1 MAEQNK
7 YITRET
13 EAQPAEHEFISQT
26 IIIATMSNR
35 NTTILAV
42 LCVASV
48 LFSGINTTLIIN
60 NQDTQRKV
68 NEENRAALVDVQR
81 SLDAIGLDMDAMNR
95 STQAGL
101 TRLQGELDS
110 LEELSDAKISALQ
123 GQVEGLRQSFSSNL
137 TRISDELSSDIGSLR
152 GILEEY
158 SNQTASNVYKVV
170 YKSVVVVK
178 TTLGQ
183 GSGFVYDDKGHIATN
198 WHVVE
203 GQTSAE
209 VEFYDE
215 SWSSAVI
222 AGIDPYADVAVIT
235 ASRTPTGVTPLVLGN
250 SSLCSVGQE
259 VVAVGASL
267 GLTGSLSSGHISQLN
282 KRIEVSGVPLVV
294 DVMQLDLSIA
304 PGSSGGP
311 LLDLEA
317 RVLGITNAGAGFGIN
332 FAIPSNV
339 ISRVTSSIVEKG
351 YYQHPYVGLSSRDLD
366 PDVIEELRVQN
377 VSPDQTGMMIM
388 EVLPSLPGAEAGLQ
402 AAVTTIVN
410 GQTAYIA
417 KDIII
422 GVDGRTVQTYED
434 WVAYVEEHVSPGQ
447 QMTLK
452 LWRSGT
458 IAEVTITPTARP
470 QYSG

>member
-1 MAEQNK
+1 
-7 YITRET
+7 
-13 EAQPAEHEFISQT
+13 
-26 IIIATMSNR
+26 
-35 NTTILAV
+35 
-42 LCVASV
+42 
-48 LFSGINTTLIIN
+48 
-60 NQDTQRKV
+60 
-68 NEENRAALVDVQR
+68 
-81 SLDAIGLDMDAMNR
+81 
-95 STQAGL
+95 
-101 TRLQGELDS
+101 
-110 LEELSDAKISALQ
+110 
-123 GQVEGLRQSFSSNL
+123 
-137 TRISDELSSDIGSLR
+137 
-152 GILEEY
+152 
-158 SNQTASNVYKVV
+158 
-170 YKSVVVVK
+170 
-178 TTLGQ
+178 
-183 GSGFVYDDKGHIATN
+183 
-198 WHVVE
+198 
-203 GQTSAE
+203 
-209 VEFYDE
+209 
-215 SWSSAVI
+215 
-222 AGIDPYADVAVIT
+222 
-235 ASRTPTGVTPLVLGN
+235 
-250 SSLCSVGQE
+250 
-259 VVAVGASL
+259 VGAPL

-388 EVLPSLPGAEAGLQ
+388 EVLPGLPGAEAGLQ

>member
-1 MAEQNK
+1 
-7 YITRET
+7 
-13 EAQPAEHEFISQT
+13 
-26 IIIATMSNR
+26 MSNR

-48 LFSGINTTLIIN
+48 LFSGINTALIIN
-60 NQDTQRKV
+60 NQNTQQKV
-68 NEENRAALVDVQR
+68 NEENKAAMTGVQG
-81 SLDAIGLDMDAMNR
+81 SLDAIRLDMDAMNR

-110 LEELSDAKISALQ
+110 LEELSDSKISALQ
-123 GQVEGLRQSFSSNL
+123 DQIEGLRQSFSSNL
-137 TRISDELSSDIGSLR
+137 TRISDELSSDISSLR
-152 GILEEY
+152 SILEEHG
-158 SNQTASNVYKVV
+158 NQTAAKVYQAV

-183 GSGFVYDDKGHIATN
+183 GSGFVYDDKGHIVTN

-203 GQTSAE
+203 GQSSAE
-209 VEFYDE
+209 VMFYDK

-222 AGIDPYADVAVIT
+222 AGIDPFADLAVIT
-235 ASRTPTGVTPLVLGN
+235 VSRTPAGVVPLILGN

-259 VVAVGASL
+259 IVAMGAPFD
-267 GLTGSLSSGHISQLN
+267 LTGSLSSGHIAQLN
-282 KRIEVSGVPLVV
+282 RRIEDLDTPLVI
-294 DVMQLDLSIA
+294 DVMQIDLSIA

-311 LLDLEA
+311 LLDIDA
-317 RVLGITNAGAGFGIN
+317 RVLGITSYGAGYGIN
-332 FAIPSNV
+332 FAIPSSI
-339 ISRVTSSIVEKG
+339 ISRVASSIVEKG

-366 PDVIEELRVQN
+366 PDIIEELRVQN
-377 VSPDQTGMMIM
+377 VSPDQTGMMIT
-388 EVLPSLPGAEAGLQ
+388 EVLPGLPGAEAGLQ
-402 AAVTTIVN
+402 AAVTTVVN

-434 WVAYVEEHVSPGQ
+434 WAAYVEEHVSPGQ
-447 QMTLK
+447 QITLK

-458 IAEVTITPTARP
+458 IVEVTVTPTSRP
-470 QYSG
+470 QYSS